1 MALLPRLHLFEFLD
15 QPWLPTWC
23 RQGELDYLQAILDTL
38 RPYDALVPALSEL
51 LSLASEPRF
60 VDLCSGAG
68 GPWRTLLPSLE
79 AADAPA
85 TALLTDLHP
94 VATTD
99 LPPGVSGHLDPV
111 DARDVPA
118 ALAGVRTIFE
128 GLHHF
133 RPHDAREIL
142 ADACQDAVPI
152 AVCELTVRKV
162 GPLIAQVLL
171 ILPLSWVFTLL
182 IRPVRLWRLVLTYL
196 VPVIPLLIWW
206 DGMVSSLRTY
216 TPDELREM
224 TVGLDAD
231 GYSWEVQTLKAK
243 GVELT
248 VLLGRP
254 GNQGLSS
261 SA

>member
-1 MALLPRLHLFEFLD
+1 MALLPRLHVFEFLD
-15 QPWLPTWC
+15 QPWLPAWF
-23 RQGELDYLQAILDTL
+23 RQGELDYLQTMLDTL

-51 LSLASEPRF
+51 LGLAGQPRF

-68 GPWRTLLPSLE
+68 GPWRTLLPSLD
-79 AADAPA
+79 AAGAPA

-94 VATTD
+94 VATDD
-99 LPPGVSGHLDPV
+99 LPPGVDAHPAPV

-118 ALAGVRTIFE
+118 ELAGVRTIFE

-133 RPHDAREIL
+133 RPPDARAIL

-171 ILPLSWVFTLL
+171 ILPLSWIFTLL
-182 IRPVRLWRLVLTYL
+182 VRPVRLWRLVLTYL

-206 DGMVSSLRTY
+206 DGIVSSLRTY
-216 TPDELREM
+216 TPDELREL
-224 TVGLDAD
+224 TAGLDD
-231 GYSWEVQTLKAK
+231 HGYTWEVQTLREK
-243 GVELT
+243 GAELT

-254 GNQGLSS
+254 GSQPLSP